1 MQTMLPI
8 TSLLPSEEDSGE
20 AGLAINVS
28 LLQSEEDSGYS
39 RVAINML
46 L

>member
-1 MQTMLPI
+1 MPI
-8 TSLLPSEEDSGE
+8 REEEDSGE

-28 LLQSEEDSGYS
+28 LLQSEEDSGYAC
-39 RVAINML
+39 VAINIL